1 MRLAQVVPRFEPQ
14 GEGVS
19 AYASCLATA
28 LGPACLGDVRY
39 VTGHDLRLESAAG
52 TLDDVASP
60 GGYDLILLHY
70 VGYGFQTRGV
80 AWKLAESWERLR
92 RSSTPDGPRMGVVF
106 HEVAAFGP
114 PWRSS
119 FWLRPLQRSVAR
131 RILRASDLAVTSVE
145 RYRDL
150 LRSLDA
156 TRPVEVVG
164 IPSTIGE
171 PDEVPELSAREDRLV
186 VFGSSGVRAR
196 AWGAYRVDLA
206 AAARTLGVREIV
218 DVGVDVGAPDRLE
231 GVPVV
236 RRGVV
241 EAAAI
246 SGLLAR
252 ARGGFLAYP
261 PDFLGKSTIFAAYA
275 AHGVVPVCAWRGR
288 GARPSG
294 ADDPWVASDGIRD
307 PSEVAHRALEHY
319 AARNLS
325 RHAEIWRRL
334 MERR

>member
-14 GEGVS
+14 AEGVS
-19 AYASCLATA
+19 AYACCLATA
-28 LGPACLGDVRY
+28 LEPARSGDVRY
-39 VTGHDLRLESAAG
+39 VTGHDLRLESAAR
-52 TLDDVASP
+52 TLDEVASP
-60 GGYDLILLHY
+60 GRCDLILLHY
-70 VGYGFQTRGV
+70 VGYGYQSRGV
-80 AWKLAESWERLR
+80 AWELARSWERLR
-92 RSSTPDGPRMGVVF
+92 RFSTPDGPRLGVVF

-131 RILRASDLAVTSVE
+131 RILGASDLAVTTVE

-171 PDEVPELSAREDRLV
+171 PDEVPELSGREDRLV

-196 AWGAYRVDLA
+196 AWGTYRADLA
-206 AAARTLGVREIV
+206 AAARALGTREIV

-231 GVPVV
+231 GIPVV
-236 RRGVV
+236 RRGVS

-246 SGLLAR
+246 SELLGR

-261 PDFLGKSTIFAAYA
+261 PDFLGKSTVFAAYA

-288 GARPSG
+288 GARAPGS
-294 ADDPWVASDGIRD
+294 DDPWVTADGIRD
-307 PSEVAHRALEHY
+307 PSEVAHRALAHY
-319 AARNLS
+319 ATRNLS
-325 RHAEIWRRL
+325 RHAGIWHQL
-334 MERR
+334 MEPQ